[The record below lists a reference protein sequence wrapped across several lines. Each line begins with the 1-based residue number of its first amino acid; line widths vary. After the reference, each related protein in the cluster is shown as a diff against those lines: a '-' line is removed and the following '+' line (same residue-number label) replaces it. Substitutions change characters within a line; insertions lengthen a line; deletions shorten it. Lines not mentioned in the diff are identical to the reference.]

1 MKTSTQLKALLRNL
15 SKDKGINVE
24 ILLRNYMLERLLER
38 ISLSKYKDQFILKG
52 GMLIAAIVGIDARAT
67 MDMDATI
74 MGFEL
79 TGEKLKSIFNEILSI
94 PMDDGVHM
102 KLTKLEDIR
111 DEAEYP
117 GMRASI
123 ESIFDKT
130 RQTMKVD
137 ITTGDKITPRAI
149 EYQFQLLLE
158 DRTISILAYNLET
171 IFAEKLETILS
182 RGVAN
187 TRMRD
192 YYDIYILMELH
203 EQNLTDEL
211 LNEAFVRTSK
221 NRGSFDNIKNNSS
234 EYLET
239 IESSELLSG
248 LWERY
253 RVNNDYA
260 LDISW
265 NDTLDSMKRA
275 FRKIDLSWQLYNN
288 QTKV

>member
-15 SKDKGINVE
+15 SKDKGISAE
-24 ILLRNYMLERLLER
+24 ILLRNFMLERLLER

-74 MGFEL
+74 IGFEL
-79 TGEKLKSIFNEILSI
+79 TEEKLESIFNEILSI
-94 PMDDGVHM
+94 PMNDGVHM
-102 KLTKLEDIR
+102 KFINLENIR

-117 GMRASI
+117 GMRISI
-123 ESIFDKT
+123 ESIFDRT
-130 RQTMKVD
+130 RQTLKVD

-149 EYQFQLLLE
+149 EYKFPLLLE
-158 DRTISILAYNLET
+158 DRAISILAYNLET

-192 YYDIYILMELH
+192 YYDVYILMELH
-203 EQNLTDEL
+203 EHNLDNEL
-211 LNEAFVRTSK
+211 LREAFVRTTK
-221 NRGSFDNIKNNSS
+221 NRGTFDNIRNNSS
-234 EYLET
+234 EYLQT
-239 IESSELLSG
+239 IESSGVLLN

-265 NDTLDSMKRA
+265 KDTLDSVKRA
-275 FRKIDLSWQLYNN
+275 FSKMDLF
-288 QTKV
+288 

>member
-15 SKDKGINVE
+15 SKDKGINAE
-24 ILLRNYMLERLLER
+24 ILLRNFMLERLLER
-38 ISLSKYKDQFILKG
+38 ISISKYKDQFVLKG

-79 TGEKLKSIFNEILSI
+79 TEEKLESIFNEILSI

-117 GMRASI
+117 GMRISI

-149 EYQFQLLLE
+149 EYKFQLLLE
-158 DRTISILAYNLET
+158 DRAISILAYNLET

-192 YYDIYILMELH
+192 YYDVHILMELH
-203 EQNLTDEL
+203 EQNLNDEL
-211 LNEAFVRTSK
+211 LNEAFVKTAK
-221 NRGSFDNIKNNSS
+221 NRGTFDNIKNNNS
-234 EYLET
+234 EYLQA
-239 IESSELLSG
+239 IESSEVLLN

-265 NDTLDSMKRA
+265 KDALKSMKRVLG
-275 FRKIDLSWQLYNN
+275 KIDQ
-288 QTKV
+288 

>member
-15 SKDKGINVE
+15 SKDKGINAE
-24 ILLRNYMLERLLER
+24 ILLRNFMLERLLER

-79 TGEKLKSIFNEILSI
+79 REEKLESVFNEILSI

-102 KLTKLEDIR
+102 RLTKLEDIR

-117 GMRASI
+117 GMRVSI

-158 DRTISILAYNLET
+158 DRAISILAYNLET

-192 YYDIYILMELH
+192 YYDVHILMELH
-203 EQNLTDEL
+203 EQNLNDEL
-211 LNEAFVRTSK
+211 LKEAFVRTAK
-221 NRGSFDNIKNNSS
+221 NRGTFDNIKNNSS
-234 EYLET
+234 EYIQA
-239 IESSELLSG
+239 IESSEVLLS

-260 LDISW
+260 LDIRW
-265 NDTLDSMKRA
+265 KDTLNSMKRA
-275 FRKIDLSWQLYNN
+275 FSKIDFS
-288 QTKV
+288 